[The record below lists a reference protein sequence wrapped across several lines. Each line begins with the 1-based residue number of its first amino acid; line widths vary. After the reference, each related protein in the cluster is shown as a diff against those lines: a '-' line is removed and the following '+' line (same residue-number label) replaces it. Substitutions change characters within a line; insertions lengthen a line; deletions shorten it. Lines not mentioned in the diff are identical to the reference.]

1 MKRIKKIFLLLS
13 LTVMASTLNI
23 IALASLASAQSPPPL
38 GGKYIN
44 GIGRLVYWLH
54 PSSYNRTWMIN
65 TAVNAWVNMPSWMYL
80 IPVSS
85 NYGSNMDFY
94 SNRPLPMGVLA
105 QTTFFDI
112 GGNQLQYTQNW
123 YFTEISLNS
132 GLLSQYNN
140 EHQIGTIAHEM
151 GHAFGLDHANL
162 NPYSIMCQT
171 VSGRVVQRPQEID
184 DAVVRNIY
192 R

>member
-13 LTVMASTLNI
+13 LTVMTSTLNI

-94 SNRPLPMGVLA
+94 SNIPLPMGVLA

-151 GHAFGLDHANL
+151 GHAFGLDNAIL
-162 NPYSIMCQT
+162 NPYSIMCKT
-171 VSGRVVQRPQEID
+171 VSGRDVQRPQERD
-184 DAVVRNIY
+184 DAVGRKIY

>member
-13 LTVMASTLNI
+13 LTVTTLTLNMT
-23 IALASLASAQSPPPL
+23 ALASLANAQSPPRL
-38 GGKYIN
+38 GGEYIN
-44 GIGRLVYWLH
+44 GVGRLVYWLH

-65 TAVNAWVNMPSWMYL
+65 TAVNAWANMPSWIYL

-94 SNRPLPMGVLA
+94 SNRYLPSGTLA
-105 QTTFFDI
+105 RTTFFDI
-112 GGNQLQYTQNW
+112 RGNQLTYTQNW
-123 YFTEISLNS
+123 YFTEITLNP
-132 GLLSQYNN
+132 GLLSQYSND
-140 EHQIGTIAHEM
+140 HQIGTIAHEM

-171 VSGRVVQRPQEID
+171 GSRRIVQRPQEVD